1 MAKHMS
7 VGIPA
12 KDNVRTYAR
21 KNPEHMPDR
30 TPNSMSKYNS
40 GRMPEKMPDRMS
52 EHIGHRMPERMSQ
65 YIPGYQIECQK
76 K

>member
-40 GRMPEKMPDRMS
+40 GRMPGKNARQNV
-52 EHIGHRMPERMSQ
+52 RT
-65 YIPGYQIECQK
+65 YWA
-76 K
+76 